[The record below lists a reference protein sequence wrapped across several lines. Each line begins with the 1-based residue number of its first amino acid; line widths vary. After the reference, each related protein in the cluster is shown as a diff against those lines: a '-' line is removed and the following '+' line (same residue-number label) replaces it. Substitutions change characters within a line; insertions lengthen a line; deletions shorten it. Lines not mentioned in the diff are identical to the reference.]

1 MGTVMEATAQC
12 VAVEEAIA
20 NALVAAE
27 TAIGRN
33 PWEHCVCDAAR
44 TARRDL
50 ENVQSARSL
59 DHNDEVSSRS
69 GVSTWHSLCGWYEV
83 YDLIVQSS

>member
-1 MGTVMEATAQC
+1 MPHAR
-12 VAVEEAIA
+12 
-20 NALVAAE
+20 LAE
-27 TAIGRN
+27 ILKTYNRLA
-33 PWEHCVCDAAR
+33 P
-44 TARRDL
+44 
-50 ENVQSARSL
+50 RSL